1 MQVRLSAVPKAGAGG
16 RAFSDRPRPMKY
28 ECCLSRRFREG
39 GTTSM
44 LLNNTMLLNNN
55 LVSGVS
61 AVSRRRVPARGSS
74 GDPQSNA

>member
-1 MQVRLSAVPKAGAGG
+1 
-16 RAFSDRPRPMKY
+16 
-28 ECCLSRRFREG
+28 
-39 GTTSM
+39 M